1 MPTYSDA
8 IADGDF
14 TQPQINKPAPKLK
27 NKPQR
32 PKEFW
37 EAEPGEAGTEGWR
50 DDPDDPT
57 AAQLGSIANQNPD
70 PTPPRKTDAT
80 TVVPPANVGTNA
92 NVVVPPPQPVPTP
105 QVTSNVTIT
114 PDLPTRSDN
123 PKWTEYTN
131 FVDAVTSNE
140 SKNGAQ
146 FIARVAQLQSSGCNI
161 ERLLTAAVGISAEG
175 GEFMEIVKKIAFQGK
190 PFDEANIRHLKIEL
204 GDVLWYVAQACIA
217 LDVSLDEVLGTN
229 VQKLSARYPD
239 GSFDSYFSEHRRI
252 DDL

>member
-70 PTPPRKTDAT
+70 PTPPRATDPT
-80 TVVPPANVGTNA
+80 SVQPQQSPVQSQPP
-92 NVVVPPPQPVPTP
+92 
-105 QVTSNVTIT
+105 VTIT
-114 PDLPTRSDN
+114 PEVPAPDIKPPTARVDN
-123 PKWTEYTN
+123 PKWTEYLT
-131 FVDAVTSNE
+131 FVDAVTSDE
-140 SKNGAQ
+140 SKIASQ
-146 FIARVAQLQSSGCNI
+146 FISRVAQLQGSGCSI

-175 GEFMEIVKKIAFQGK
+175 GEFLEIVKKIAFQGK
-190 PFDEANIRHLKIEL
+190 PYDEANREHLKIEL
-204 GDVLWYVAQACIA
+204 GDVLWYVAQACMA
-217 LDVSLDEVLGTN
+217 LDVSLDDVIAQNIT
-229 VQKLSARYPD
+229 KLAARYPE
-239 GSFDSYFSEHRRI
+239 GHFDSYFSENRRI

>member
-70 PTPPRKTDAT
+70 PTPPRATDPT
-80 TVVPPANVGTNA
+80 SVQPQQSPVQSQPP
-92 NVVVPPPQPVPTP
+92 
-105 QVTSNVTIT
+105 VTIT
-114 PDLPTRSDN
+114 PEVPAPDIKPPTARVDN
-123 PKWTEYTN
+123 PKWTEYLT
-131 FVDAVTSNE
+131 FVDAVTSDE
-140 SKNGAQ
+140 SKIASQ
-146 FIARVAQLQSSGCNI
+146 FISRVAQLQGSGCSI

-175 GEFMEIVKKIAFQGK
+175 GEFLEIVRRLHSK
-190 PFDEANIRHLKIEL
+190 ANHMMKQIESILRLNLAMYYGMLHKHVWHLMYL
-204 GDVLWYVAQACIA
+204 LMM
-217 LDVSLDEVLGTN
+217 SLREIFKNYLLVILMVHLIN
-229 VQKLSARYPD
+229 ISQ
-239 GSFDSYFSEHRRI
+239 RI
-252 DDL
+252 DALMTSKYL

>member
-70 PTPPRKTDAT
+70 PTPPRATDPT
-80 TVVPPANVGTNA
+80 SVQPQQSPVQSQPP
-92 NVVVPPPQPVPTP
+92 
-105 QVTSNVTIT
+105 VTIT
-114 PDLPTRSDN
+114 PEVPAPDIKPPTARVDN
-123 PKWTEYTN
+123 PKWTEYLT
-131 FVDAVTSNE
+131 FVDAVTSDE
-140 SKNGAQ
+140 SKIASQ
-146 FIARVAQLQSSGCNI
+146 FISRVAQLQGSGCSI
-161 ERLLTAAVGISAEG
+161 ERLLTAAVGINAEG
-175 GEFMEIVKKIAFQGK
+175 GEFLEIVKKIAFQGK
-190 PFDEANIRHLKIEL
+190 PYDEANINHLKIEL

-217 LDVSLDEVLGTN
+217 LDVSLDDVIGQNIT
-229 VQKLSARYPD
+229 KLAARYPE
-239 GSFDSYFSEHRRI
+239 GTFSAYFSENRRI